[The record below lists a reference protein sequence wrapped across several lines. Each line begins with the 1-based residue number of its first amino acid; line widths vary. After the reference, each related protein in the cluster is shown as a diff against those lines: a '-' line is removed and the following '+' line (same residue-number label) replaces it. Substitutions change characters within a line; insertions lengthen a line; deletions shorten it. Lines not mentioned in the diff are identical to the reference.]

1 MSYGTQSSNGWLL
14 SIIQSCCQ
22 TYGWDVTTV
31 IDQPLLI
38 LMLMVRQKAYVESN
52 GKGFTLMQQEEL
64 KEQQN
69 IPWAELVRMNREK
82 LAKQMANLPV

>member
-1 MSYGTQSSNGWLL
+1 M
-14 SIIQSCCQ
+14 
-22 TYGWDVTTV
+22 TTV

-69 IPWAELVRMNREK
+69 IPWEEMIRRNREK
-82 LAKQMANLPV
+82 LAKQMARMQL